1 MKFLLKI
8 HFRKMESVREEGAG
22 RPTFMA
28 GILDKDY
35 RMKEQS
41 TLKNFLH
48 EKMGLENRV
57 YTFREILT
65 MMKQV
70 IASNKDY
77 DENNPEVILC
87 SEALEKALDQ
97 VALHVTQLPAIM
109 LRHMQCMEENPQIKE
124 NEKGVTLEENTNLDE
139 RETDSPGNVTKA
151 TLIEKTGE
159 GLRTKKTTLQ
169 DIFEEKFIIQ
179 DKLAKILKVKQDPE
193 DGIPLEKVVEMIK
206 QYVEDRKDTMID
218 SRNKEII
225 ITRGDPLG
233 ELLGVQALHEY
244 QIRRFITKHM
254 ERQRKRQQLIVIRSN
269 TDVEMTLEFAE

>member
-1 MKFLLKI
+1 MLKI
-8 HFRKMESVREEGAG
+8 HFRKMESVREGGAG

-35 RMKEQS
+35 RMNEQS
-41 TLKNFLH
+41 TLKTFLH

-193 DGIPLEKVVEMIK
+193 DGITLKKVVEIIE
-206 QYVEDRKDTMID
+206 QYAEDRKDTMID
-218 SRNKEII
+218 SRNKKII